1 MLFQKALDSRSV
13 VNSADNHM
21 SLRGEGSKQL
31 CDVGIDVFW
40 RTAFL
45 ARVEEPLVVRHAVAE
60 LVYLFEF
67 EVELRAVSSGRPCC
81 VKIWNP

>member
-1 MLFQKALDSRSV
+1 
-13 VNSADNHM
+13 M

-45 ARVEEPLVVRHAVAE
+45 AGVEEPLVVRHAVAE

-67 EVELRAVSSGRPCC
+67 EVELRAVSSGKNLDGESQRSIKLRRDS
-81 VKIWNP
+81 VSGSMVIRSLL